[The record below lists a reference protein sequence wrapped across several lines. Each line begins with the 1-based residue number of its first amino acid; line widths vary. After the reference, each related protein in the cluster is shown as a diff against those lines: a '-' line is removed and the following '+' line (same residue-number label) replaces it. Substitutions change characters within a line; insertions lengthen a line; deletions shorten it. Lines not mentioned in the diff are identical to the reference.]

1 LGIINKTQMGRLINI
16 CISFNE
22 EVPMIKPKNPEKKGK
37 KAQGSR
43 GALSKITSAI
53 ANLQSGDGLVR
64 QEARETLTLIGK
76 KAVRPLIPLLKNM
89 EDDVRWGAA
98 KALADIADPR
108 AASELVSTLEDH
120 NFGVRWLAAEGLINI
135 GRAALAPLLKA
146 LIKNPDSVWLREG
159 AHHVLHD
166 LSKRGQK
173 GLLTP
178 VLAAL
183 EGVYPEIGIPEPARK
198 ALQGLKR

>member
-1 LGIINKTQMGRLINI
+1 
-16 CISFNE
+16 
-22 EVPMIKPKNPEKKGK
+22 MIKPKNSEKKGK

-53 ANLQSGDGLVR
+53 ANLRSGDGLVR
-64 QEARETLTLIGK
+64 KEARETLTLIGK
-76 KAVRPLIPLLKNM
+76 QAVRPLIPLLKDI

-98 KALADIADPR
+98 KALADIADAR

-135 GRAALAPLLKA
+135 GRDALGPLLKA

-166 LSKRGQK
+166 LAKTGMK
-173 GLLTP
+173 DLLTP
-178 VLAAL
+178 VWVAL
-183 EGVYPEIGIPEPARK
+183 EGVYPEIGVHEPALK
-198 ALQGLKR
+198 ALQELRGKDFPKVFMKSIPKRIYPADWPKE